1 MKLLAYILVF
11 FITHNVMS
19 QDTTNV
25 KIEAPKIAAKLLI
38 GAQVKVADIEIRF
51 IEVLED
57 SRCPKD
63 VNCVWAGEA
72 KVVIE
77 LYEDN
82 KFLEK
87 KTIIITPT
95 SYLHE
100 KLPIVFSS
108 KDSQISLFNLQPYPN
123 FRTPIK
129 KEDYYL
135 QLIIENQSTIFI
147 D

>member
-1 MKLLAYILVF
+1 MKLLAYLLVF
-11 FITHNVMS
+11 FITQNVMS

-25 KIEAPKIAAKLLI
+25 KLEAPKIVTKLLI
-38 GAQVKVADIEIRF
+38 GDQAKVADIEIRF
-51 IEVLED
+51 VEVLED

-77 LYEDN
+77 LYKYN

-87 KTIIITPT
+87 KILIITPT
-95 SYLHE
+95 SYLQE

-135 QLIIENQSTIFI
+135 QLIIEN
-147 D
+147 

>member
-11 FITHNVMS
+11 FITQNVMS
-19 QDTTNV
+19 QDTTSI
-25 KIEAPKIAAKLLI
+25 KLEAPKIVTKLLI
-38 GAQVKVADIEIRF
+38 GDQAKVADIEIRF
-51 IEVLED
+51 VEVLED

-77 LYEDN
+77 LYKYN

-87 KTIIITPT
+87 KILIITPT
-95 SYLHE
+95 SYLQE

-108 KDSQISLFNLQPYPN
+108 KDSQTRLFNLQPYPN

-135 QLIIENQSTIFI
+135 QLIIEN
-147 D
+147 

>member
-11 FITHNVMS
+11 FITQNVMS

-25 KIEAPKIAAKLLI
+25 KLEAPKIVTKLLI
-38 GAQVKVADIEIRF
+38 GDQAKVADIEIRF
-51 IEVLED
+51 VEVLED

-100 KLPIVFSS
+100 KLSIVFSS

-129 KEDYYL
+129 KGDYYL
-135 QLIIENQSTIFI
+135 QLIIEN
-147 D
+147 

>member
-1 MKLLAYILVF
+1 
-11 FITHNVMS
+11 MS

-25 KIEAPKIAAKLLI
+25 KIETPKIVTKLLI
-38 GAQVKVADIEIRF
+38 GDQVKVADIEIRF
-51 IEVLED
+51 VEVLED

-72 KVVIE
+72 KFVIE

-87 KTIIITPT
+87 KILIITPT

-108 KDSQISLFNLQPYPN
+108 KDSEISLFNLQPYPN

-135 QLIIENQSTIFI
+135 QLIFEN
-147 D
+147 